1 MQHMLQILDESAIK
15 RLKRY
20 GFERND
26 SVNSEQVALMAIP
39 TKSELAL
46 MLFKAHADAER

>member
-1 MQHMLQILDESAIK
+1 MLKILDESAIK

-26 SVNSEQVALMAIP
+26 IVKKAEQVALMALP

-46 MLFKAHADAER
+46 MLFKAHMDAER